1 MDIKYDNENK
11 MLIIKLLEE
20 IDHHSCECIRRRSD
34 FEISKYKPKRV
45 IMDLKSV
52 SFMDSSGIG
61 MILGRYK
68 QVIRNNGQM
77 SVINVCPNVKRIFE
91 MSGIFKIISLYENMD
106 DVLKTV

>member
-1 MDIKYDNENK
+1 
-11 MLIIKLLEE
+11 MLVIKLLEE

-45 IMDLKSV
+45 IIDLQSV

>member
-11 MLIIKLLEE
+11 ILVIKLLEE
-20 IDHHSCECIRRRSD
+20 IDHHSCEYIRRRSD
-34 FEISKYKPKRV
+34 FEISRYKPKKV
-45 IMDLKSV
+45 IIDLQEV

-77 SVINVCPNVKRIFE
+77 GVVNVCPNVKRIFE
-91 MSGIFKIISLYENMD
+91 MSGIFKIISLYENID